1 MLILFCRFDIAN
13 IGRKIT
19 KFQLFASF
27 FRHYVATN
35 ALKCD
40 ISPSFPRNLSH
51 LGAQEAIKV
60 KN

>member
-27 FRHYVATN
+27 FAILLRQPPPNVTYPPH
-35 ALKCD
+35 
-40 ISPSFPRNLSH
+40 S
-51 LGAQEAIKV
+51 LGICRIWGLRRQ
-60 KN
+60 

>member
-27 FRHYVATN
+27 FAILLRQPPP
-35 ALKCD
+35 KCD
-40 ISPSFPRNLSH
+40 ISSSSPRNLSH

-60 KN
+60 KK